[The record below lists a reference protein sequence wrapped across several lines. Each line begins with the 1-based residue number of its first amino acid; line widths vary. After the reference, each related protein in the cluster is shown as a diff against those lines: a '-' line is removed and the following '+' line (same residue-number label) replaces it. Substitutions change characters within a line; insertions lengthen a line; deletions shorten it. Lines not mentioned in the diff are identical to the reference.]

1 MRYRV
6 DNVPAPWRPFWLAW
20 SWLVGLGLWILG
32 NLLNLTLRVRIEGR
46 PPSAPIGDGPF
57 IYSLWHQYWLLWFV
71 TFARSHRQHAW
82 MQHAAAY
89 MKPVHVVL
97 RLMGIR
103 ILLGS
108 GGEDGRRAASELVGL
123 LGEGWSTAVS
133 PDGPSGPVGVLKKG
147 VLHIALQSG
156 VPVQPVRFE
165 ASRCVRLR
173 SWDRKPVPLP
183 FARITVVFD
192 EPVVVTEEN
201 FDAAGEI
208 LTRRM
213 GGDVE
218 A

>member
-32 NLLNLTLRVRIEGR
+32 NLLNLTCRVRIEGR

-57 IYSLWHQYWLLWFV
+57 IYSLWHQYWFLWFA
-71 TFARSHRQHAW
+71 TFVRSHRRHAW
-82 MQHAAAY
+82 MQHADVY

-108 GGEDGRRAASELVGL
+108 GGEQGRRAASELVGL
-123 LGEGWSTAVS
+123 LWDGWSITIS
-133 PDGPSGPVGVLKKG
+133 PDGPSGSVRVLKKG

-173 SWDRKPVPLP
+173 SWDRKLAPLP

-208 LTRRM
+208 LTQRM